1 MNKLDMESKD
11 IVKDNLEYIK
21 ERFPEAITEENGELR
36 INPDSLIQSLSSVI
50 IDDKKEKYELTWPGK
65 KQAIVEGNTRTTKT
79 LRPLK
84 DKSVDFDKTENIY
97 IEGDNL
103 EALKIL
109 QESYLNKIKCIY
121 IDPPYNTGNDFIY
134 NDNFDKSTKEE
145 LVESGQIDEL
155 GNRLVTNN
163 TSNGRFHSDWL
174 SMMYS
179 RLKLAR
185 NLLTKDGLIFISID
199 ANEVVNLVKI
209 CDMIFGE
216 SNRLGIISTVNN
228 LKGRSD
234 SEFFATCNEFLVV
247 YCKNKNE
254 ASIKGFEIE
263 SEEIDND
270 YKFEDEISKYKP
282 VGFRK
287 TGNGWK
293 REDRPY
299 MYYPVLEKNGC
310 FDTVEM
316 DEYKKIYNP
325 STNSFDDELV
335 DKLRNKYEELGY
347 NFILPKD
354 ENGNL
359 GRWRWGLETFFAEKD
374 INLVLNNS
382 GSLCTKMRATI
393 EGGSVRMKS
402 AKTLWYK
409 PEYDTGSGSKILKN
423 LFNGKDY
430 FDNPKS
436 LIYINDILKIC
447 TSDNDIILDFFS
459 GSATTAHSVLNLNS
473 IDKKNRQFIMIQL
486 PELCNENSEAYK
498 DGYRTICDIGEERIR
513 RAAKKIKEETNA
525 DIDYGFRVYKI
536 DESNMKDEFYMTPD
550 KISQEQIRLFEDNI
564 KDDRTPEDLLTQV
577 ILNLGLKLDLPIEEK
592 DMCGNKVY
600 DVDDGELLACFDN
613 NVSIDIIEEI
623 AKINP
628 RQVVFRDSSF
638 ATDQD
643 KVNFEERLKRL
654 SAGTK
659 FNVL

>member
-1 MNKLDMESKD
+1 MNKLDMKSKD
-11 IVKDNLEYIK
+11 IVKENLEYIK
-21 ERFPEAITEENGELR
+21 ERFPEAITEENGELKL
-36 INPDSLIQSLSSVI
+36 NTDSLIQSLSSVI

-65 KQAIVEGNTRTTKT
+65 RQAIVEGNTRTTKT

-134 NDNFDKSTKEE
+134 NDNFDKTSQEE
-145 LVESGQIDEL
+145 LVDSGQIDEI

-163 TSNGRFHSDWL
+163 SSNGRFHSDWL

-185 NLLTKDGLIFISID
+185 NLLTNDGVIFISID
-199 ANEVVNLVKI
+199 DNEQSNLKKI
-209 CDMIFGE
+209 CDEIFGE
-216 SNRLGIISTVNN
+216 NN
-228 LKGRSD
+228 LIDSVIWKKTENIKMDSKFLPQNKDYILIYRKTDKIQEFTKDFSD
-234 SEFFATCNEFLVV
+234 EDRFKL
-247 YCKNKNE
+247 
-254 ASIKGFEIE
+254 
-263 SEEIDND
+263 
-270 YKFEDEISKYKP
+270 EDEKGKYYLRKLDSLSSSYSRSMDYVIEHDGIKYYAGGSK
-282 VGFRK
+282 
-287 TGNGWK
+287 
-293 REDRPY
+293 E
-299 MYYPVLEKNGC
+299 
-310 FDTVEM
+310 
-316 DEYKKIYNP
+316 
-325 STNSFDDELV
+325 
-335 DKLRNKYEELGY
+335 KYEERQKGNPGKKAPTWLWSKEKYEQGVIE
-347 NFILPKD
+347 NEIVFK
-354 ENGNL
+354 NGNVYNKV
-359 GRWRWGLETFFAEKD
+359 RFDGLAKKPFINIQKIVSQQTAQKD
-374 INLVLNNS
+374 LDNLFDRRVFDHPKPIELIEWLINLLV
-382 GSLCTKMRATI
+382 K
-393 EGGSVRMKS
+393 E
-402 AKTLWYK
+402 
-409 PEYDTGSGSKILKN
+409 
-423 LFNGKDY
+423 
-430 FDNPKS
+430 
-436 LIYINDILKIC
+436 NDIV
-447 TSDNDIILDFFS
+447 LDFFS
-459 GSATTAHSVLNLNS
+459 GSATTAHAIMNNNATCQ
-473 IDKKNRQFIMIQL
+473 KNIQYILVQL
-486 PELCNENSEAYK
+486 PEK
-498 DGYRTICDIGEERIR
+498 VDITGFDTICDLGEERIR

-564 KDDRTPEDLLTQV
+564 KDDRTPDDLITQV

-600 DVDDGELLACFDN
+600 DVDDGELLACFDD